1 MASKCIPSITE
12 VPTAWRSGKGR
23 RDVPAGDTVTAPSML
38 AAFPVGSPA
47 SEGPSATGRHPS
59 PPAAASGN
67 PASAVAALEG
77 PALKL
82 GGHGLRSGS
91 GGGGGRAVLS
101 KKREC
106 RGQKPIMRIREVG
119 MASGGN
125 GANLHRS
132 QAPSTPGAWGG
143 QRRRSACWWIPGRGP
158 VGPSGAT
165 SGAPATSHRRGSRL
179 RRGGSTRRGLEAGP
193 FSGGL
198 ALRTRRLKAAN
209 PPRATNTGGW
219 TSAQYTHLA
228 RPWDA

>member
-1 MASKCIPSITE
+1 M
-12 VPTAWRSGKGR
+12 
-23 RDVPAGDTVTAPSML
+23 PAGDTVTAPSML
-38 AAFPVGSPA
+38 AARPVGSPA

-67 PASAVAALEG
+67 PASAIPAPEG
-77 PALKL
+77 PALKP

-106 RGQKPIMRIREVG
+106 RGQEPFMRIREVG
-119 MASGGN
+119 MASSDN

-143 QRRRSACWWIPGRGP
+143 QRRRSACWRIPGRGP
-158 VGPSGAT
+158 VGPSGVT
-165 SGAPATSHRRGSRL
+165 SDAPAASRRCGSRL
-179 RRGGSTRRGLEAGP
+179 RRGGPARRGLEAGP
-193 FSGGL
+193 FSGGP
-198 ALRTRRLKAAN
+198 ALRARRLMAAN
-209 PPRATNTGGW
+209 LPRATSTGGW
-219 TSAQYTHLA
+219 TRAQYTRLA